1 MLQDWMYMGRTP
13 YTKGHR
19 QARSIIFVSAVRLL
33 RFSLTFELRW
43 TYVFAKLM
51 RAYKKRAR
59 ILFATVSAAAVL
71 SLHDG
76 KPVEEWGSPTI
87 SLNTVISALGVVS
100 RATLAFSVSGV
111 IGQHKWNWFRRRQD
125 RLGVFEKFDEA
136 SRGPWGSASLL
147 WWSKARNWASLGA
160 FVTIIALL
168 VDPFLQATVT
178 LKGQTDVAISA
189 NLLALFS
196 DGLSYS
202 SSGIATGA
210 ATARFECSTG
220 NCTWSLY
227 TTAAVCSRCNDL
239 SPEAILKQPG
249 TVQKQSEGY
258 NATDYYTYYATTSG
272 TFRFTNYSL
281 AYGHI
286 MHLNGDIAKRNG
298 LGEELVLLT
307 AFMNADYTTSVS
319 FRELDTTIATLLIL
333 RAGEDY
339 QHRNAKWEDSRPTA
353 TECGLYICA
362 KAYQAS
368 ASNGVLAETEVAV
381 SSPALPQP
389 DGAPIQR
396 AFNVT
401 QGTIRGLQA
410 TMSSLFQVSRD
421 AVEANPEFQ
430 RPAKAFLVYPN
441 NNPLFSNDVPDI
453 LFHSANL
460 ASTFDDVARRLTV
473 QFRES
478 SNATHAGREDKY
490 VLHIQVEWGFFVL
503 LVVTLA
509 VGCLYFV
516 GVLIQTHRLKL
527 SAWKESAYPVLG
539 CGFGEETQSRLR
551 MAEQAAYRSRAAR
564 RDREQMR
571 VALLDVEGGYRLVHV
586 VGPSRAS
593 P

>member
-1 MLQDWMYMGRTP
+1 VDDIGNEVLTADGR
-13 YTKGHR
+13 
-19 QARSIIFVSAVRLL
+19 AVDSSSTLPDFRL
-33 RFSLTFELRW
+33 
-43 TYVFAKLM
+43 A
-51 RAYKKRAR
+51 
-59 ILFATVSAAAVL
+59 
-71 SLHDG
+71 
-76 KPVEEWGSPTI
+76 
-87 SLNTVISALGVVS
+87 
-100 RATLAFSVSGV
+100 
-111 IGQHKWNWFRRRQD
+111 
-125 RLGVFEKFDEA
+125 
-136 SRGPWGSASLL
+136 
-147 WWSKARNWASLGA
+147 GA
-160 FVTIIALL
+160 F
-168 VDPFLQATVT
+168 F
-178 LKGQTDVAISA
+178 
-189 NLLALFS
+189 

-220 NCTWSLY
+220 NCTWPLY

-239 SPEAILKQPG
+239 PPDAMLKQHG

-258 NATDYYTYYATTSG
+258 NATDYYPYYATTSG

-281 AYGHI
+281 SYGHI

-298 LGEELVLLT
+298 LGEEPVLLT
-307 AFMNADYTTSVS
+307 AFVNADHTTSVS

-339 QHRNAKWEDSRPTA
+339 QPRNAKWEDSRPTA

-368 ASNGVLAETEVAV
+368 AINGVLAETEIGSWAV
-381 SSPALPQP
+381 RESRSWRTADHPKHSHRREDRVWESYDENSPSLASSSFLRTDLQVSISSPALPQP

-401 QGTIRGLQA
+401 QGTIRGFQA

-421 AVEANPEFQ
+421 AVKANPEFQ

-453 LFHSANL
+453 LFRSANL
-460 ASTFDDVARRLTV
+460 ASTFDDVAKRLTV

-478 SNATHAGREDKY
+478 SNATHAGRKDKHF
-490 VLHIQVEWGFFVL
+490 LHIQVEWGFFVL

-509 VGCLYFV
+509 VGCVYFV
-516 GVLIQTHRLKL
+516 GVLIQTHRLEL
-527 SAWKESAYPVLG
+527 PAWKESAYPVLG

-551 MAEQAAYRSRAAR
+551 MAEQAAYKSRAAR

-571 VALLDVEGGYRLVHV
+571 GRAAGCGGRVSTGSCCRAVEGITMTLMFDGLVVFDIGDCLVQKLGIRDSSRL
-586 VGPSRAS
+586 PQNQ
-593 P
+593 